1 MATGETD
8 ASSTTPE
15 QREPEE
21 TTATGSSMQSCS
33 EPWTKG
39 GLVRKQPSS
48 DSELSAPMGGSLEGW
63 ERSQRLQDERGG
75 THGKRRGSLFYS
87 PSSPMS
93 SDDESEIED
102 EDLKVELQRLREKH
116 IQEVVSLQAQQNREL
131 QDLYERLQSIKDSRS
146 ESSEVSLQLSSP
158 RRPKSFKSKLRSRP
172 QSLSHADN
180 GIVAAECCCATTA
193 ASVIDYQL
201 SIQAHLLHQSCSQAE
216 PSQDPLCIVSST
228 TSCQQATAS
237 KKGMFTDDLHKLVD
251 DWTKEKVGN
260 SLIKPSLNQIKQNKH
275 RLDADSWS
283 KVYETTSSTVG
294 YTSTWISSL
303 SQIHGTVP
311 AALPQG
317 LPLSPFP
324 GTLTSYGVPHVC
336 QYNTMAGT
344 AYPVQWVGISGTAQ
358 QSVVV
363 PTQPLGPFQPG
374 MSMPA
379 FPASPVQNPAP
390 IPPGPK

>member
-1 MATGETD
+1 MATGATGETD

-216 PSQDPLCIVSST
+216 PSQEPETSRHTGTRTAASLCCSDLAKAERGHFVPLRVFPRQISVKTTPFSSDPLCIVSST
-228 TSCQQATAS
+228 ASCQQATAS

-283 KVYETTSSTVG
+283 KVYEVRG
-294 YTSTWISSL
+294 
-303 SQIHGTVP
+303 
-311 AALPQG
+311 G
-317 LPLSPFP
+317 LRGGADPLAEETKRSMSREF
-324 GTLTSYGVPHVC
+324 LV
-336 QYNTMAGT
+336 
-344 AYPVQWVGISGTAQ
+344 
-358 QSVVV
+358 
-363 PTQPLGPFQPG
+363 LGLLEE
-374 MSMPA
+374 
-379 FPASPVQNPAP
+379 
-390 IPPGPK
+390 